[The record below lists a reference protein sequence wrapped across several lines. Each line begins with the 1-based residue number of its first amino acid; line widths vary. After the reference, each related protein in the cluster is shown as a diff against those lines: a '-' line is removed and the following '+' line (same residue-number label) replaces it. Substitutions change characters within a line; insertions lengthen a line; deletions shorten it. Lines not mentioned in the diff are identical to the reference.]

1 MSIKNAS
8 PAIFMKAHCLHLV
21 LSLDTYIKHLHDKHL
36 VNIREPKMNSSER
49 EKYLPIRTI

>member
-8 PAIFMKAHCLHLV
+8 PAIFIKAHCLHLV
-21 LSLDTYIKHLHDKHL
+21 SPLDTYIKHLHDEHL
-36 VNIREPKMNSSER
+36 VNNRDPKMNSSDR